1 MNNSNNWTG
10 FGTIG
15 NDLELQDHNGFK
27 TTNKFTLF
35 TKRNYKNRDGNYE
48 SDKIQCQASNK
59 TAEFLT
65 SRYQK
70 GDSISVS
77 GPIKTEDYTD
87 KDGNNRVSVY
97 VAIESID
104 PIISRKKKD
113 REDSA
118 ATASQ
123 NEPYSQPAPSYA
135 SASDSL
141 GEEIDDD
148 DDLPF

>member
-35 TKRNYKNRDGNYE
+35 TKRNYKNRDGKYE

-59 TAEFLT
+59 TAEFLINH
-65 SRYQK
+65 YQK

-77 GPIKTEDYTD
+77 GPIRTDDYTD

-97 VAIESID
+97 VVIESID

-113 REDSA
+113 NENPSA
-118 ATASQ
+118 AATP
-123 NEPYSQPAPSYA
+123 NNGFSQPAPSYA
-135 SASDSL
+135 SVSDSL

>member
-15 NDLELQDHNGFK
+15 NELELQDHNGFK

-87 KDGNNRVSVY
+87 KDGNLV
-97 VAIESID
+97 
-104 PIISRKKKD
+104 RKKIVKTLLQQHLRMKLIHSLHHHMRQHQILLVRKLMMMTIFHSKD
-113 REDSA
+113 
-118 ATASQ
+118 
-123 NEPYSQPAPSYA
+123 
-135 SASDSL
+135 
-141 GEEIDDD
+141 
-148 DDLPF
+148 